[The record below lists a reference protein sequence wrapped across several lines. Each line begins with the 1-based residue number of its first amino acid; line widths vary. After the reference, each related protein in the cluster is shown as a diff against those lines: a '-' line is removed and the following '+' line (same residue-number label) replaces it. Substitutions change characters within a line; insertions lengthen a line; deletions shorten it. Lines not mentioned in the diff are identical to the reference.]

1 MRVAHVVLS
10 ASVLAVP
17 VALLSTLISARCAA
31 PIAAPRTAAPPV
43 AAPQAAAP
51 PAPAP
56 QATGPR
62 TGAVDSAPAPPAASG
77 EEDAVR
83 LAVFRYLVG
92 HNASGGQSHVPF
104 VCLEVHQGEGAQDPS
119 PVIMAAMRGTTPRV
133 VPGTACE
140 HSSDGVFLKRNH
152 ARGRGLV
159 FRTAE
164 VKIDGDR
171 ATVDGGYFEAGLS
184 ASGNVYTVER
194 QGDGSWR
201 VTKDEMKWIS

>member
-31 PIAAPRTAAPPV
+31 PTAAPPTAAPQV

-51 PAPAP
+51 QVPSP
-56 QATGPR
+56 QAT
-62 TGAVDSAPAPPAASG
+62 AVDPAPAPPAARG

-194 QGDGSWR
+194 QEDGSWR